1 MSPEKAIEQ
10 VRALGTTGYQP
21 DDEP

>member
-21 DDEP
+21 DDAP